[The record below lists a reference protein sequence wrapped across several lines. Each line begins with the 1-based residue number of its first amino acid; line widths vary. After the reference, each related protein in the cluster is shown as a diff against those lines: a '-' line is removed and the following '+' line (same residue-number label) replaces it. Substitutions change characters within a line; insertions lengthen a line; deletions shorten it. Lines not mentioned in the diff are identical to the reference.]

1 METTVNRG
9 FVGDD
14 TMNKRWSIIM
24 VLLLMISLTSFA
36 VADDA
41 EDTEQDDLEIDE
53 ETQEEIE
60 IMPYPYGAQIRLLQL
75 EKAITKNIARGTEII
90 AALQEVDVNTTS
102 LEAILAELEL
112 VKEEVQAADPNA
124 TDAVQVF
131 IDLKADAIELSK
143 EFRDTVREL
152 IDDTTLEALR
162 ERIREMTCERV
173 QNLSKNIQNRIRQ
186 FNRYQAQRIYQL
198 FGETNMS
205 TQNGTVT
212 RELLRQR
219 LRTHLRNM
227 SSEKRYDL
235 YAELAQYKIRTRIQ
249 AHASI
254 DNATEN
260 FQERQEERLT
270 NRLRYAQGG
279 QTGVDDRIKAAMEQ
293 RMRNRLNNMN
303 NGDDNDNGGQQGNN
317 NDNGGGSG
325 RP

>member
-1 METTVNRG
+1 
-9 FVGDD
+9 
-14 TMNKRWSIIM
+14 M
-24 VLLLMISLTSFA
+24 VLLLMMSLTSFA

-41 EDTEQDDLEIDE
+41 EDTEQDDVEIDE
-53 ETQEEIE
+53 ETQDEIE
-60 IMPYPYGAQIRLLQL
+60 IMPYPHGAQIRLLQL

-90 AALQEVDVNTTS
+90 AALQELDVNTTD

-152 IDDTTLEALR
+152 VDEITLEALR
-162 ERIREMTCERV
+162 ERIREMTYKQM
-173 QNLSKNIQNRIRQ
+173 QNISAKIQNRIRL
-186 FNRYQAQRIYQL
+186 FNRNQAQRIYKL

-205 TQNGTVT
+205 LQNGTVT
-212 RELLRQR
+212 REQLRQHM
-219 LRTHLRNM
+219 RTQLSNM
-227 SSEKRYDL
+227 SSEKRYNL

-254 DNATEN
+254 DNATED

-270 NRLRYAQGG
+270 NRLRNTQGG
-279 QTGVDDRIKAAMEQ
+279 QTGVDERVKAAMEQ

-303 NGDDNDNGGQQGNN
+303 NGNDNDH
-317 NDNGGGSG
+317 NGGGSG
-325 RP
+325 KP

>member
-1 METTVNRG
+1 METNVNRG
-9 FVGDD
+9 FVGDN

-24 VLLLMISLTSFA
+24 VLLLMMSLTSFA

-41 EDTEQDDLEIDE
+41 EDTEQDDVEIDE
-53 ETQEEIE
+53 ETQDEIE
-60 IMPYPYGAQIRLLQL
+60 IMPYPHGAQIRLLQL

-90 AALQEVDVNTTS
+90 AALQELDVNTTD

-131 IDLKADAIELSK
+131 IDHKADAIELSK

-152 IDDTTLEALR
+152 VDEITLEALR
-162 ERIREMTCERV
+162 ERIREMTYKQM
-173 QNLSKNIQNRIRQ
+173 QNISAKIQNRIRL
-186 FNRYQAQRIYQL
+186 FNRNQAQRIYKL

-205 TQNGTVT
+205 LQNGTVT
-212 RELLRQR
+212 REQLRQHM
-219 LRTHLRNM
+219 RTQLSNM
-227 SSEKRYDL
+227 SSEKRYNL

-254 DNATEN
+254 DNATED

-270 NRLRYAQGG
+270 NRLRNTQGG
-279 QTGVDDRIKAAMEQ
+279 QTGVDERVKAAMEQ

-303 NGDDNDNGGQQGNN
+303 NGNDNDH
-317 NDNGGGSG
+317 NGGGSG

>member
-1 METTVNRG
+1 
-9 FVGDD
+9 
-14 TMNKRWSIIM
+14 M
-24 VLLLMISLTSFA
+24 VLLLMMSLTSFA

-41 EDTEQDDLEIDE
+41 EDTEQDDVEIDE
-53 ETQEEIE
+53 ETQDEIE
-60 IMPYPYGAQIRLLQL
+60 IMPYPHGAQIRLLQL

-90 AALQEVDVNTTS
+90 AALQELDVNTTD

-152 IDDTTLEALR
+152 VDEITLEALR
-162 ERIREMTCERV
+162 ERIREMTYKQM
-173 QNLSKNIQNRIRQ
+173 QNLSAKIQNRIRL
-186 FNRYQAQRIYQL
+186 FNRNQAQRIYKL

-205 TQNGTVT
+205 LQNGTVT
-212 RELLRQR
+212 REQLRQHM
-219 LRTHLRNM
+219 RTQLSNM
-227 SSEKRYDL
+227 SSEKRYNL

-254 DNATEN
+254 DNATED

-270 NRLRYAQGG
+270 NRLRNTQGG
-279 QTGVDDRIKAAMEQ
+279 QTGVDERVKAAMEQ

-303 NGDDNDNGGQQGNN
+303 NGNDNDH
-317 NDNGGGSG
+317 NGGGSG
-325 RP
+325 KP

>member
-1 METTVNRG
+1 MESG
-9 FVGDD
+9 FVGDN

-24 VLLLMISLTSFA
+24 VLLLMMSLTSFA

-41 EDTEQDDLEIDE
+41 EDTEQDDVEIDE
-53 ETQEEIE
+53 ETQDEIE
-60 IMPYPYGAQIRLLQL
+60 IMPYPHGAQIRLLQL

-90 AALQEVDVNTTS
+90 AALQELDVNTTD

-131 IDLKADAIELSK
+131 IDHKADAIELSK

-152 IDDTTLEALR
+152 VDEITLEALR
-162 ERIREMTCERV
+162 ERIREMTYKQM
-173 QNLSKNIQNRIRQ
+173 QNISAKIQNRIRL
-186 FNRYQAQRIYQL
+186 FNRNQAQRIYKL

-205 TQNGTVT
+205 LQNGTVT
-212 RELLRQR
+212 REQLRQHM
-219 LRTHLRNM
+219 RTQLSNM
-227 SSEKRYDL
+227 SSEKRYNL

-254 DNATEN
+254 DNATED

-270 NRLRYAQGG
+270 NRLRNTQGG
-279 QTGVDDRIKAAMEQ
+279 QTGVDERVKAAMEQ

-303 NGDDNDNGGQQGNN
+303 NGNDNDH
-317 NDNGGGSG
+317 NGGGSG

>member
-1 METTVNRG
+1 METNVNRG
-9 FVGDD
+9 FVGDN

-24 VLLLMISLTSFA
+24 VLLLMMSLTSFA

-41 EDTEQDDLEIDE
+41 EDTEQDDVEIDE
-53 ETQEEIE
+53 ETQDEIE
-60 IMPYPYGAQIRLLQL
+60 IMPYPHGAQIRLLQL

-90 AALQEVDVNTTS
+90 AALQELDVNTTD

-152 IDDTTLEALR
+152 VDEITLEALR
-162 ERIREMTCERV
+162 ERIREMTYKQM
-173 QNLSKNIQNRIRQ
+173 QNISAKIQNRIRL
-186 FNRYQAQRIYQL
+186 FNRNQAQRIYKL

-205 TQNGTVT
+205 LQNGTVT
-212 RELLRQR
+212 REQLRQHM
-219 LRTHLRNM
+219 RTQLSNM
-227 SSEKRYDL
+227 SSEKRYNL

-254 DNATEN
+254 DNATED

-270 NRLRYAQGG
+270 NRLRNTQGG
-279 QTGVDDRIKAAMEQ
+279 QTGVDERVKAAMEQ

-303 NGDDNDNGGQQGNN
+303 NGNDNDH
-317 NDNGGGSG
+317 NGGGSG
-325 RP
+325 KP

>member
-1 METTVNRG
+1 
-9 FVGDD
+9 
-14 TMNKRWSIIM
+14 M
-24 VLLLMISLTSFA
+24 VLLLMMSLTSFA

-41 EDTEQDDLEIDE
+41 EDTEQDDVEIDE
-53 ETQEEIE
+53 ETQDEIE
-60 IMPYPYGAQIRLLQL
+60 IMPYPHGAQIRLLQL

-90 AALQEVDVNTTS
+90 AALQELDVNTTD

-152 IDDTTLEALR
+152 VDEITLEALR
-162 ERIREMTCERV
+162 ERIREMTYKQM
-173 QNLSKNIQNRIRQ
+173 QNISAKIQNRIRL
-186 FNRYQAQRIYQL
+186 FNRNQAQRIYKL

-205 TQNGTVT
+205 LQNGTVT
-212 RELLRQR
+212 REQLRQHM
-219 LRTHLRNM
+219 RTQLSNM
-227 SSEKRYDL
+227 SSEKRYNL

-254 DNATEN
+254 DNATED

-270 NRLRYAQGG
+270 NRLRNTQGG
-279 QTGVDDRIKAAMEQ
+279 QTGVDERVKAAMEQ

-303 NGDDNDNGGQQGNN
+303 NGNDNDH
-317 NDNGGGSG
+317 NGGGSG